1 MAPDTPRTQKFQ
13 TTIRARA
20 ACFRTRTG
28 AQTLLTVAALLLGA
42 GLARAQTIPN
52 PLGEGTTLMDVID
65 RFVDYALVLLTPLS
79 VIMVLLT
86 GYFYMT
92 AGGNE
97 EKVKRAH
104 KTLIWTV
111 IGIAIVLLAKSAQLI
126 IKQTLGVS

>member
-1 MAPDTPRTQKFQ
+1 MPAPSEAATNQSSGFAATRILFLGFAATLFAVRVHAETIFNPIGTEDFQ
-13 TTIRARA
+13 ELIK
-20 ACFRTRTG
+20 
-28 AQTLLTVAALLLGA
+28 
-42 GLARAQTIPN
+42 
-52 PLGEGTTLMDVID
+52 

-111 IGIAIVLLAKSAQLI
+111 IGIAIVLLAKSAQI
-126 IKQTLGVS
+126 IIETALGVEGAG